1 MQIPLLADF
10 PRDTTI
16 AFGRGE
22 RVSAAQYLADVEHL
36 AAQLPAR
43 RYVLNDCFDRYRF
56 LVGFGAA
63 MRRGQVN
70 LLPGN
75 RVAHVWQQL
84 AQDYPD
90 VYCLTDQDEVPE
102 AIQVV
107 RFPSLADNA
116 SNVIAEPTFPD
127 SQIAAIAF
135 TSGSTG
141 RPKPFLKYWGTLVRE
156 AQAGGRRLGFRPGA
170 RGAIVATVPPQHMY
184 GFVTSVMIPLQFGYA
199 SCRERPFY
207 PEDVR
212 LALDASPI
220 PNPVLVI
227 TPTQLRACVLD
238 KSALPKLA
246 FILSSAAP
254 LPPAVATEAE
264 ALFATQVFEYY
275 GSTET
280 GAIASRRQQEGDRWH
295 TFEGVHVRPHADGFL
310 VEADYFPEP
319 VVLNDVVDIR
329 DSTHFSLVGRNSDLV
344 KIGGKRTS
352 LLYLNQQLQ
361 EIEGVA
367 DGAFVLEE
375 SSDGREPRL
384 TAFVVAPGRTREQLL
399 AALRTRVDE
408 VFLPRRLWLV
418 PTLSRNAAG
427 KLPREQLTALLAQH
441 LKSETAK

>member
-1 MQIPLLADF
+1 MQYPLLGDF
-10 PRDTTI
+10 PRDSVV
-16 AFGRGE
+16 AFGRSE
-22 RVSAAQYLADVEHL
+22 RLSAARFLADVERL
-36 AAQLPAR
+36 AAQLPPQ

-63 MRRGQVN
+63 MRRGQIN

-75 RVAHVWQQL
+75 RVPHVWQQL

-90 VYCLTDQDEVPE
+90 VYCLTDQHDAPAAMPTVT
-102 AIQVV
+102 
-107 RFPSLADNA
+107 FPPLEPSAPAVDT
-116 SNVIAEPTFPD
+116 VPTFPD
-127 SQIAAIAF
+127 SQVAAIAF

-141 RPKPFLKYWGTLVRE
+141 RPKPFPKYWGAVVRE
-156 AQAGGRRLGFRPGA
+156 AHAGGNRLGFRPGA

-212 LALDASPI
+212 FALEASPV
-220 PNPVLVI
+220 PLPVLVI

-238 KSALPKLA
+238 KSALPPVS

-254 LPPAVATEAE
+254 LPQATAEEAE
-264 ALFATQVFEYY
+264 ALFGARVFEYY

-280 GAIASRRQQEGDRWH
+280 GAIASRRQQEGDSWH
-295 TFEGVHVRPHADGFL
+295 TFDGVRVRPHADGFL
-310 VEADYFPEP
+310 VEADYFTES
-319 VVLNDVVDIR
+319 VVLNDVVEILDPSRFRLI
-329 DSTHFSLVGRNSDLV
+329 GRNSDLV

-361 EIEGVA
+361 EIDGVA

-384 TAFVVAPGRTREQLL
+384 AAFVVAPGRTREQLL
-399 AALRTRVDE
+399 TALRERVDE

-418 PTLSRNAAG
+418 PALPRNAAG